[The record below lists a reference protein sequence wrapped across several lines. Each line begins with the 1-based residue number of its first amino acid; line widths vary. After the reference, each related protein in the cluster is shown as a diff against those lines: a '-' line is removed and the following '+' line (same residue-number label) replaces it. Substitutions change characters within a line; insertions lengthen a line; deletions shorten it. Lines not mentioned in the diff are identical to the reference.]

1 MEKLTYLDLFCGIGG
16 FRIAANRVFSKR
28 GIEFSCVFSSDID
41 PDAQTSYEA
50 NFDQRPGGNIRAIS
64 TSEIPDHD
72 LLFAGFPCQPFSIMG
87 SLRGFEDTR
96 GTLFF
101 EIARIIAARK
111 PKAFVLE
118 NVKQLVGHDEGRTLN
133 HILEVLLQLGYQ
145 VDYKVLNALHFGLPQ
160 KRERVFIVGFLESTY
175 YQWPHKFVPM
185 RALEEILEPEVALS
199 YVASDLI
206 KSNRLAKYTKVNHHR
221 TIWHENKGGHISA
234 NPFSCALRA
243 GASYNYLLVDGERRL
258 TEREMLRLQG
268 FPDDYKI
275 TGGYSAMRKLIG
287 NSVAIPV
294 VEAVLES
301 VVDAMLESK
310 PYEQQ
315 MLQSTFSLAENR
327 PQIEYTPMQKD

>member
-16 FRIAANRVFSKR
+16 FRIAANNVFNKKE
-28 GIEFSCVFSSDID
+28 IEATCIFSSDID
-41 PDAQTSYEA
+41 PDAQVSYEA
-50 NFDQRPGGNIRAIS
+50 NFGQKPCGDIRAIS
-64 TSEIPDHD
+64 ASEIPDHD

-101 EIARIIAARK
+101 EIVRVLAEKK

-118 NVKQLVGHDEGRTLN
+118 NVKQLVGHNEGRTLN
-133 HILEVLLQLGYQ
+133 HILNVLTQLGYQ
-145 VDYKVLNALHFGLPQ
+145 VDYRVLNALHFGLPQ

-175 YQWPHKFVPM
+175 YQWPHKFIPM
-185 RALEEILEPEVALS
+185 RSLEEILELEVAVS

-206 KSNRLAKYTKVNHHR
+206 KNNRLAKHAKINHQR

-234 NPFSCALRA
+234 YPFSCALRA

-275 TGGYSAMRKLIG
+275 TCGYSAMRKLAG

-301 VVDAMLESK
+301 VINAMLLCQ
-310 PYEQQ
+310 PYKLK
-315 MLQSTFSLAENR
+315 MLQSSFTLAENQ
-327 PQIEYTPMQKD
+327 PQIEFTLTQKD